1 MGKMWL
7 GTAESLYLTGTFG
20 RFSWISVCLGN
31 TSFMF
36 LTANRK
42 QDHKRNGIVLTR
54 NVGIERS
61 FQSRKELSVVE
72 YRPLIL

>member
-1 MGKMWL
+1 
-7 GTAESLYLTGTFG
+7 
-20 RFSWISVCLGN
+20 
-31 TSFMF
+31 MF

-61 FQSRKELSVVE
+61 FQSRKELSVIE